1 MVRGHMVAW
10 VSVAVGAAALAITAG
25 LVAFSG
31 ETPPAA
37 HPQASAPPSRTVVVS
52 FGKEKT
58 LAPALRARVCGPRTG
73 CANGQASLSL
83 VRFVGGDRP
92 PKTGTATVLTDTN
105 CDPDAYGISHC
116 LNALRLPGGG
126 SLVVRHAHDMHAY
139 PCLTPGD
146 RVKLLTVE
154 GFAAA

>member
-1 MVRGHMVAW
+1 MVAW
-10 VSVAVGAAALAITAG
+10 VSVAVGAAALAIAAG
-25 LVAFSG
+25 LVVFSG
-31 ETPPAA
+31 EGSQAA

-52 FGKEKT
+52 FGKER

-73 CANGQASLSL
+73 CANGQAGLSL
-83 VRFVGGDRP
+83 VRFVGGDHP
-92 PKTGTATVLTDTN
+92 PATGTATVLTDTN
-105 CDPDAYGISHC
+105 CEPDAYGISHC
-116 LNALRLPGGG
+116 LNALRLAGGR

-146 RVKLLTVE
+146 SVKLLTVE